1 MKNTILGYL
10 TSELDKFRTEEKQ
23 LHDLI
28 VFVQNN
34 LLLLNKTKKN
44 KGNDLFE
51 LLSDKIVDVNAIV
64 IYLKH
69 SIRKFI
75 IQEANEIEKEKENE
89 REKEREIEIE
99 IEIEIYVEEKI
110 KSIICKPLNFGI
122 LDDLEKE
129 KYTNLNNNLDSREE
143 ITKINKQLIE
153 LLINEKYQEF
163 FKLKSVLIYL
173 ENLKN

>member
-1 MKNTILGYL
+1 MENTILGYL

-51 LLSDKIVDVNAIV
+51 LLSDKIVDVNGIV

-75 IQEANEIEKEKENE
+75 IQEANEIEKEKE
-89 REKEREIEIE
+89 KERE

-129 KYTNLNNNLDSREE
+129 KYKNLDSKEE

-153 LLINEKYQEF
+153 LLINEKYEEF
-163 FKLKSVLIYL
+163 FKLKSVLMYL

>member
-1 MKNTILGYL
+1 METTILGYL

-23 LHDLI
+23 LHDLLI
-28 VFVQNN
+28 FVQNN

-51 LLSDKIVDVNAIV
+51 MLSDKIVDVNAIV

-75 IQEANEIEKEKENE
+75 IQEANENEKTD
-89 REKEREIEIE
+89 
-99 IEIEIYVEEKI
+99 VEEKI

-122 LDDLEKE
+122 LDDMEKE
-129 KYTNLNNNLDSREE
+129 KYKNLDSKEE

-153 LLINEKYQEF
+153 LLINEKYEEF
-163 FKLKSVLIYL
+163 FKLKSVLMYL

>member
-1 MKNTILGYL
+1 MEKSILGYF

-28 VFVQNN
+28 VFVENN

-75 IQEANEIEKEKENE
+75 IKEANEIEKEKE
-89 REKEREIEIE
+89 RE

-129 KYTNLNNNLDSREE
+129 KYTNLNNNLDSNEE

-153 LLINEKYQEF
+153 LLINEKYEEF

>member
-1 MKNTILGYL
+1 MEATILGYL
-10 TSELDKFRTEEKQ
+10 SSELDKFRTEEKQ
-23 LHDLI
+23 IHDLI

-75 IQEANEIEKEKENE
+75 IQEANEIEN
-89 REKEREIEIE
+89 EKEREIDI
-99 IEIEIYVEEKI
+99 EEKI

>member
-1 MKNTILGYL
+1 MEATILGYL
-10 TSELDKFRTEEKQ
+10 SSELDKFRTEEKQ
-23 LHDLI
+23 IHDLI

-75 IQEANEIEKEKENE
+75 IQEANEIENEKE
-89 REKEREIEIE
+89 EID
-99 IEIEIYVEEKI
+99 VEEKI

-129 KYTNLNNNLDSREE
+129 KYTNLNKTEE
-143 ITKINKQLIE
+143 ITKINKELIE

>member
-1 MKNTILGYL
+1 MEATILGYL
-10 TSELDKFRTEEKQ
+10 SSELDKFRTEEKQ
-23 LHDLI
+23 IHDLI

-75 IQEANEIEKEKENE
+75 IQEANEIEN
-89 REKEREIEIE
+89 EKEREIDI
-99 IEIEIYVEEKI
+99 EEKI

-129 KYTNLNNNLDSREE
+129 KYTNLNKTEE
-143 ITKINKQLIE
+143 ITKINKELIE

>member
-1 MKNTILGYL
+1 MENTILGYL

-28 VFVQNN
+28 VFVENN

-51 LLSDKIVDVNAIV
+51 MLSDKIVDINAIV

-69 SIRKFI
+69 SIRKII
-75 IQEANEIEKEKENE
+75 IQEANEIEKEKE
-89 REKEREIEIE
+89 KEIDI
-99 IEIEIYVEEKI
+99 EEKI

-129 KYTNLNNNLDSREE
+129 KYSNLNNNLDSREE

-153 LLINEKYQEF
+153 LLINEKYEEF

>member
-1 MKNTILGYL
+1 MEKSILGYF
-10 TSELDKFRTEEKQ
+10 TSELYKFRTEEKQ

-28 VFVQNN
+28 VFVENN

-75 IQEANEIEKEKENE
+75 IQEANEIENEKE
-89 REKEREIEIE
+89 EID
-99 IEIEIYVEEKI
+99 VEEKI

-129 KYTNLNNNLDSREE
+129 KYTNLNKTEE
-143 ITKINKQLIE
+143 ITKINKELIE
-153 LLINEKYQEF
+153 LLINEKYEEF